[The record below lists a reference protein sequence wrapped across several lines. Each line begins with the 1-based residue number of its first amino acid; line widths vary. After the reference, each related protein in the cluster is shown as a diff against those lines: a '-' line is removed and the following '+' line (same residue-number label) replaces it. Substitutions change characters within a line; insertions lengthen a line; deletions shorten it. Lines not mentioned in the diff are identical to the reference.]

1 MSYYLAMALLSMHP
15 EKTLSL
21 TAPPLAFSKVHG
33 LGNDFILVTEENL
46 CRHLVSQGLALA
58 ASDSAM
64 KSGGAAHAHTEPVTA
79 SLLPA
84 LKSILSNLAV
94 FLCDR
99 RRGIGGDGLIVAVR
113 SSYLAEDHSAQG
125 PAVALAALVDSYS
138 RERDGVS
145 ALAAPFSW
153 IYVNSD
159 GSYSSMCGNGLRT
172 LALFMA
178 RQGWLKE
185 YLPCGT
191 DSGAM
196 SAAASVFQVRCA
208 DYPVHI
214 CIRSIDGDS
223 TGSGANRAVVS
234 TRLARPLFSAADIPL
249 DLSDRGSVESKCEFV
264 AAPITLK
271 SGKVKATAVS
281 MGNPHCVI
289 FERQEA
295 GSLPWSE
302 YALDMQGGLPDNT
315 LAGLPAANSN
325 SPTLRALSEEI
336 QSSSLFPQGANVEW
350 VKILSPEKVRVYVV
364 ERGCGPTLACAS
376 GAAAVVAAG
385 VREGLLKRQCCV
397 ILPGGELAVSY
408 LDGGMQEQIELTGP
422 AEFVFD
428 GVVSVHSHLF
438 SEPGRALLIP
448 AQSSANQ
455 GLQE

>member
-15 EKTLSL
+15 QQTLSL

-46 CRHLVSQGLALA
+46 CLHLVSQGLALA
-58 ASDSAM
+58 ASDSART
-64 KSGGAAHAHTEPVTA
+64 SYGAVHTEPVTA

-113 SSYLAEDHSAQG
+113 SSYLAQNHNERG
-125 PAVALAALVDSYS
+125 PLAVAALVDSYS
-138 RERDGVS
+138 SERDGVS
-145 ALAAPFSW
+145 ALEAPFSW

-185 YLPCGT
+185 HLPVRT
-191 DSGAM
+191 DSGGA

-214 CIRSIDGDS
+214 SIQSIDGDS
-223 TGSGANRAVVS
+223 TGSGASRAVVS

-249 DLSDRGSVESKCEFV
+249 DLSDRANPESQCEFI

-271 SGKVKATAVS
+271 SGQVKATAVS

-295 GSLPWSE
+295 GTLPWLE
-302 YALDMQGGLPDNT
+302 YALDMQGGQPENT
-315 LAGLPAANSN
+315 LSGLPATNSN

-438 SEPGRALLIP
+438 SEPGRGLLIP
-448 AQSSANQ
+448 AQASANQ

>member
-1 MSYYLAMALLSMHP
+1 MALLSMHP

-58 ASDSAM
+58 ASDSAR
-64 KSGGAAHAHTEPVTA
+64 KNGGAAHTEPVTD

-113 SSYLAEDHSAQG
+113 SSYLTENHSARG
-125 PAVALAALVDSYS
+125 PATIAALVDSYS

-185 YLPCGT
+185 HLPSGT
-191 DSGAM
+191 DSAGI

-214 CIRSIDGDS
+214 SIQSIDGDS
-223 TGSGANRAVVS
+223 TGSGASRAVVS

-249 DLSDRGSVESKCEFV
+249 DLSERGNVESQCEFV

-271 SGKVKATAVS
+271 SGQVKATAVS

-302 YALDMQGGLPDNT
+302 YAMDMQGGLPENT

-336 QSSSLFPQGANVEW
+336 QSLSLFPQGANVEW

-428 GVVSVHSHLF
+428 GVVSVHFHLF
-438 SEPGRALLIP
+438 SEPGRALLLS

>member
-1 MSYYLAMALLSMHP
+1 MHP

-428 GVVSVHSHLF
+428 GVVSVHFHLF
-438 SEPGRALLIP
+438 SEPGRALLLS

>member
-1 MSYYLAMALLSMHP
+1 MSYYLPMALLSMHL
-15 EKTLSL
+15 EKSPTQAAPSL
-21 TAPPLAFSKVHG
+21 TFSKVHG

-46 CRHLVSQGLALA
+46 CSHLALQGLSLA
-58 ASDSAM
+58 ASGAPGP
-64 KSGGAAHAHTEPVTA
+64 GGSNEDADLEPD
-79 SLLPA
+79 SLLVPA

-94 FLCDR
+94 SLCDR

-113 SSYLAEDHSAQG
+113 KSYLAFDGHERG
-125 PAVALAALVDSYS
+125 PAAALALLVDTYS

-145 ALAAPFSW
+145 AVEAPFSW

-178 RQGWLKE
+178 RQGWLTS
-185 YLPCGT
+185 L
-191 DSGAM
+191 
-196 SAAASVFQVRCA
+196 AAAATGPFASFQVRCA

-214 CIRSIDGDS
+214 TIQSIDGDS
-223 TGSGANRAVVS
+223 TGSGASKALVS
-234 TRLARPLFSAADIPL
+234 TRLAKPVFSASAIPL
-249 DLSDRGSVESKCEFV
+249 CLADQGAFLEPQSEFI
-264 AAPITLK
+264 AAPLTLK
-271 SGKVKATAVS
+271 VGQVKATAVS

-289 FERQEA
+289 FERQEE
-295 GSLPWSE
+295 GCLPWGE
-302 YALDMQGGLPDNT
+302 YAVDMQGGLPERT
-315 LAGLPAANSN
+315 LAGLPAKA
-325 SPTLRALSEEI
+325 SPSSTLRSLSEEI
-336 QSSSLFPQGANVEW
+336 QNLSLFPQGTNVEW

-385 VREGLLKRQCCV
+385 VKEGLLKRQCCV

-428 GVVSVHSHLF
+428 GVVSVSPNLF
-438 SEPGRALLIP
+438 SEPGRGLLALA
-448 AQSSANQ
+448 AQSAAKQ

>member
-1 MSYYLAMALLSMHP
+1 MHP

-64 KSGGAAHAHTEPVTA
+64 KSGGAAHAHTGPVTA